1 MSDSNLL
8 EGKAQCRYGKSVAH
22 LLVISLSS
30 PFWLLSLYCNSGISP
45 LEASWDGWEW
55 DNATVKPNRVL
66 IVRVLKANTSMP
78 FTMGNLKCSNRLK
91 KHGKGPQRLLRAQR
105 LFWSQ
110 LFVSCDWSFA
120 HLLQF
125 HVGCRVQ
132 ISPQRGW
139 KHSCWGLGEVLH
151 PR

>member
-45 LEASWDGWEW
+45 LEASWDGWGW

-91 KHGKGPQRLLRAQR
+91 KHGKGPQG
-105 LFWSQ
+105 FWELSACFEASY
-110 LFVSCDWSFA
+110 LYLVIDPLHISCNFMWDVVCKY
-120 HLLQF
+120 HRRG
-125 HVGCRVQ
+125 VG
-132 ISPQRGW
+132 STPAG
-139 KHSCWGLGEVLH
+139 G
-151 PR
+151 